1 MGWEADW
8 LLSDGDAAKAAFQ
21 LDEST
26 ILCRN
31 VYRKRQLSID
41 LNKKTAR
48 TSQRLRHYGQA
59 YCERRDAGPP

>member
-1 MGWEADW
+1 
-8 LLSDGDAAKAAFQ
+8 
-21 LDEST
+21 
-26 ILCRN
+26 